1 MGQNEADN
9 LSQRIEQLENALA
22 QVSSSRG
29 LTQQNP
35 ASTEELATPSPS
47 TARERIAVSES
58 VNESASIRTQAP
70 GEIHESTIAE
80 PQHEVTRFAN
90 QLGPNWFFNGM
101 PICSEAGR
109 QWMSTRTNEN
119 VSLDDFSFPHIEFT
133 PLDLGLRRQSGFFE
147 LPLESETREIF
158 DVYFR
163 SSFRLAFPILEP
175 DLLERTIQTAYSSAA
190 KLMPSTMHTQ
200 AKSCILAAVSII
212 FGLAASRQSSPSID
226 TNAAAVEA
234 NSLLMQTASEPS
246 LENLQ
251 TILFLVIS
259 HLF

>member
-1 MGQNEADN
+1 MDQNEADN
-9 LSQRIEQLENALA
+9 LSRRIEQLENALA
-22 QVSSSRG
+22 QDPSSRG
-29 LTQQNP
+29 PTKRNP

-47 TARERIAVSES
+47 TARERIAVSEV

-70 GEIHESTIAE
+70 GEIHEPTIAE

-109 QWMSTRTNEN
+109 QWMSTRTDQNIC
-119 VSLDDFSFPHIEFT
+119 LDDFSFPNIEAAA
-133 PLDLGLRRQSGFFE
+133 PDLGSCQSGFVE
-147 LPLESETREIF
+147 LPLESDTREIF

-163 SSFRLAFPILEP
+163 SSFRLAFPILQR
-175 DLLERTIQTAYSSAA
+175 DLLECTIQTAYSSTA
-190 KLMPSTMHTQ
+190 KSMPSTMHAQ
-200 AKSCILAAVSII
+200 AKACILAAVSII
-212 FGLAASRQSSPSID
+212 FGLDASRQSSPSID
-226 TNAAAVEA
+226 TNAGAGEA

-251 TILFLVIS
+251 TIIFLVIF